1 MKIIDKLAI
10 IIFNLCLL
18 LTAGITPALLLAS
31 SPEYYYEQFEKNGI
45 YASVDENGDEQRSI
59 IKYVGGDKTKYATF
73 SDEQLNLI
81 IHHIIDYLFTDK
93 EDFQLKMDG
102 VEIIGEGICD
112 GVEIFGETAVLHMAD
127 VKSLMAFA
135 KWAAIISFL
144 TAALLLILFI
154 KRKQIRKHLLKYTAV
169 FYGLLGGFAFLFC
182 LWSLLGAKK
191 LTPTGFLDKL
201 WGNIHY
207 LLFPLQP
214 GKYTNSFFNDTL
226 TQILTLELFVAA
238 VAIVV
243 AVIVSVL
250 AAWLILACILQN
262 RTKNLCSE

>member
-1 MKIIDKLAI
+1 MKKIDKLAI

-93 EDFQLKMDG
+93 EDFELKMDG

-112 GVEIFGETAVLHMAD
+112 GVDIFGETAVLHMAD
-127 VKSLMAFA
+127 VKSLMKFA
-135 KWAAIISFL
+135 KWAAIICFL
-144 TAALLLILFI
+144 TAVSLLIMFI
-154 KRKQIRKHLLKYTAV
+154 KREKMRKHLLKYTAV

-182 LWSLLGAKK
+182 LWSLLGAKR
-191 LTPTGFLDKL
+191 LTTTGFLYQL
-201 WGNIHY
+201 WGNMHY
-207 LLFPLQP
+207 LLFPFQP
-214 GKYTNSFFNDTL
+214 EKVKNSVISDTL
-226 TQILTLELFVAA
+226 TQILTLELFMAA
-238 VAIVV
+238 VAIVA

-250 AAWLILACILQN
+250 AAWLIVACILHK
-262 RTKNLCSE
+262 RAKIKNN